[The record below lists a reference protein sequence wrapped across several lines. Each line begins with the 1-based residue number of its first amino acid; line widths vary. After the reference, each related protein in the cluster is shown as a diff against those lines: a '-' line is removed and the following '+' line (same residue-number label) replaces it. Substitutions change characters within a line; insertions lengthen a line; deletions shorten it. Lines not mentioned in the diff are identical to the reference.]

1 MTPWTVE
8 HRPTPRALQSAFWT
22 WIGACG
28 LLGAVVASIVTD
40 RARVAIVRARREA
53 GQ

>member
-1 MTPWTVE
+1 MTAAPDS
-8 HRPTPRALQSAFWT
+8 H
-22 WIGACG
+22 
-28 LLGAVVASIVTD
+28 GAVVASIVTD